1 MAVEKIEHIGI
12 AVESL
17 EKMVPYYRDT
27 LGLEYGGEEIVEEQK
42 VRVAFLGIGES
53 SIELLEPT
61 SEESPIAK
69 FLAKR
74 GPGIHHVA
82 VRVDNIEQALK
93 QHEDKGALLIDSVPR
108 VGAHG
113 MRIAFVHPKS
123 TGGVLVE
130 LCQKSV

>member
-17 EKMVPYYRDT
+17 EKMIPYYRDT
-27 LGLEYGGEEIVEEQK
+27 LGLEYGGEEVVEEQK

-53 SIELLEPT
+53 GIELLEPT
-61 SEESPIAK
+61 SDESPIAK

-93 QHEDKGALLIDSVPR
+93 QHEDNGACLIDSVPR
-108 VGAHG
+108 VGAHD